1 LSQKQFISAIHQM
14 LNHWMLRGVGL
25 HQHLPWSL
33 PSAGTTCQL
42 KKQLKGLFSRTKVG
56 TMQQSIG
63 SQNGRQG
70 DTWQIH
76 PFREH
81 LRSNQYI
88 GLTSRKTIQQAAMSI
103 APTGG
108 IAIESQ

>member
-1 LSQKQFISAIHQM
+1 
-14 LNHWMLRGVGL
+14 MLRGVGL
-25 HQHLPWSL
+25 NQHLPWLL

-42 KKQLKGLFSRTKVG
+42 KKQLKGLFTSTKIG

-70 DTWQIH
+70 DPRQVHTLG
-76 PFREH
+76 EH
-81 LRSNQYI
+81 LRSNQHI
-88 GLTSRKTIQQAAMSI
+88 RLTSRKTIQQAAMSI

-108 IAIESQ
+108 ITIEPQ